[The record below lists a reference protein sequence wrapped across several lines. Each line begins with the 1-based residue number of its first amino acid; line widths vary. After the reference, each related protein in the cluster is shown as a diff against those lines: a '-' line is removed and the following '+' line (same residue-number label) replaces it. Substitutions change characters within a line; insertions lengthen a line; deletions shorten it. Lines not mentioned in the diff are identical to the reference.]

1 MRQYLLGG
9 IIILSR
15 RVVANLIS
23 IAMAIYFLVTR
34 FEFYD
39 RSLSFVIFTVPYII
53 SNTAVLIMLVLSTFN
68 KPKEVNDSGKMF
80 LVSVLGGNLSII
92 VGLLGVSIMGTNI
105 NHDISIKASI
115 LSVSLIPFYL
125 MAVLT
130 LGRSLTVLPEANKL
144 KTNGVYK
151 VTRHPLYFTYII
163 WYILQVFICQSWI
176 IVLTTAGQITLQ
188 LIRAKNEEAI
198 LENNFPEYK
207 EYKSKVG
214 WFFKIGAQSTIKG

>member
-1 MRQYLLGG
+1 M
-9 IIILSR
+9 LSR
-15 RVVANLIS
+15 RVFANLIS

-39 RSLSFVIFTVPYII
+39 RSLSFVVFTVPYII

-68 KPKEVNDSGKMF
+68 KPKEVNDSSKMF

-92 VGLLGVSIMGTNI
+92 VGLLGVNVMGTNI

-115 LSVSLIPFYL
+115 LSVSMIPFYI
-125 MAVLT
+125 MAVMT

-151 VTRHPLYFTYII
+151 VSRHPLYFSYIL
-163 WYILQVFICQSWI
+163 WYILQVFICQSWVI
-176 IVLTTAGQITLQ
+176 AFTTAGQIALQ
-188 LIRAKNEEAI
+188 LTRAKNEEAI
-198 LENNFPEYK
+198 LERNFPEYK
-207 EYKSKVG
+207 EYKAKVG
-214 WFFKIGAQSTIKG
+214 WFFKLGAKAQ

>member
-1 MRQYLLGG
+1 
-9 IIILSR
+9 
-15 RVVANLIS
+15 
-23 IAMAIYFLVTR
+23 
-34 FEFYD
+34 
-39 RSLSFVIFTVPYII
+39 
-53 SNTAVLIMLVLSTFN
+53 MLVLSTFN
-68 KPKEVNDSGKMF
+68 RPKEVNDSSKMF

-105 NHDISIKASI
+105 NQDISIKASI
-115 LSVSLIPFYL
+115 LSVAMIPFYF
-125 MAVLT
+125 MAVMT

-151 VTRHPLYFTYII
+151 VSRHPLYFSYIL
-163 WYILQVFICQSWI
+163 WYILQVFICQSWV
-176 IVLTTAGQITLQ
+176 IVLTTAGQIALQ

-214 WFFKIGAQSTIKG
+214 WFFKIGAKVQ